1 MKKSLAFFIQ
11 YLIQP
16 RTIGAIWP
24 SSHYLARKMVK
35 DIAFDKT
42 NCIVEY
48 GPGTGIFTE
57 QIIKNRQDT
66 TYVLLIE
73 ENEKFCRL
81 LKSKYSSEKNVYIE
95 HGSAENIDLYL
106 AKHQISYVDYIV
118 SGLPFASLPRDVS
131 YTILEKTREVLGGKG
146 RFITFQYT
154 LFKMQMIR
162 GFFNQIE
169 VERELRNMPPAYVLN
184 CKGAAH

>member
-1 MKKSLAFFIQ
+1 MKSLAFFIQ

-42 NCIVEY
+42 TCIVEY

-57 QIIKNRQDT
+57 QIIKNRQNKT
-66 TYVLLIE
+66 CVLLIE

-81 LKSKYSSEKNVYIE
+81 LKSKYSSENNVYIE

-106 AKHQISYVDYIV
+106 AKHHILYVDYIV

-131 YTILEKTREVLGGKG
+131 YSILEKTREVLGGKG

-154 LFKMQMIR
+154 LFKMQMIH

-184 CKGAAH
+184 CKEAPF

>member
-42 NCIVEY
+42 YCIVEY

-57 QIIKNRQDT
+57 QIIKNRQET
-66 TYVLLIE
+66 TRVLLIE
-73 ENEKFCRL
+73 SNKEFYRL
-81 LKSKYSSEKNVYIE
+81 LKSKFGSEKNVFIE
-95 HGSAENIDLYL
+95 HGSAEHIDVYL
-106 AKHQISYVDYIV
+106 AKHQIPYVDYIV
-118 SGLPFASLPRDVS
+118 SGLPFASLPRVVS
-131 YTILEKTREVLGGKG
+131 YNILEKTREVLGGKG

-154 LFKMQMIR
+154 LFKMQLIR
-162 GFFNQIE
+162 VFFNQIE
-169 VERELRNMPPAYVLN
+169 VEREFRNMPPAYVLN
-184 CKGAAH
+184 CKGAPR